1 MGRYCLEF
9 IEKFDIIYAGC
20 AAGIPNGPL
29 SLERRIDMNLSVF
42 LNSKFAVALVLV
54 IPAVILAAKM
64 PVKDATE
71 AFNHMIDASKNQ
83 FKAVEAK
90 D

>member
-1 MGRYCLEF
+1 
-9 IEKFDIIYAGC
+9 
-20 AAGIPNGPL
+20 
-29 SLERRIDMNLSVF
+29 MNLSVF

>member
-1 MGRYCLEF
+1 
-9 IEKFDIIYAGC
+9 
-20 AAGIPNGPL
+20 
-29 SLERRIDMNLSVF
+29 MNLSVF

-71 AFNHMIDASKNQ
+71 AFNRMIDASKNQ

>member
-1 MGRYCLEF
+1 
-9 IEKFDIIYAGC
+9 
-20 AAGIPNGPL
+20 
-29 SLERRIDMNLSVF
+29 MNLSVF

-64 PVKDATE
+64 PVKDAAE
-71 AFNHMIDASKNQ
+71 AFNHIIDASS
-83 FKAVEAK
+83 KAIKAN